1 MIKKEINEIKSQYT
15 LEECGILRLCGC
27 YVNGDKEKVA
37 RFNQTF
43 LNQPEEEKHNYF
55 DIFRKTLSGTPGKN
69 LLDMRFT
76 MDSYADGGARTFLYQ
91 LRDSEL
97 KDDALLEK
105 FYDKVI
111 ESYSHPG
118 NYLILLI
125 NQVYDVPGRTSD
137 GIDMEDASDEV
148 YSYLLCSI
156 CHVSLSKPGLG
167 YFEED
172 HAFHDQQ
179 QNHMVDLPDIG
190 FLFPA
195 FNNRSEDGEGVL
207 YYSKDA
213 NAFEQLFLA
222 QVLNCEV
229 PLSAGSQK
237 ENFQVLVEETL
248 GEECNYETIKNIHEN
263 LNEMIQEQ
271 KGNPEPVTIDKT
283 EMRDLLEKSGVKEER
298 LQDFE
303 EHFEQAIGEN
313 TRLMAANIA
322 ETRKFEVKTPDVVV
336 KVNPERTDLVETM
349 EIEGKQYLVIQ
360 IDEHLEV
367 NGISVN
373 PETGE
378 VQYNE

>member
-1 MIKKEINEIKSQYT
+1 MTALTWKMHQMRCTVICCAVSVMY
-15 LEECGILRLCGC
+15 
-27 YVNGDKEKVA
+27 
-37 RFNQTF
+37 RFQN
-43 LNQPEEEKHNYF
+43 
-55 DIFRKTLSGTPGKN
+55 
-69 LLDMRFT
+69 
-76 MDSYADGGARTFLYQ
+76 
-91 LRDSEL
+91 RDW
-97 KDDALLEK
+97 
-105 FYDKVI
+105 
-111 ESYSHPG
+111 
-118 NYLILLI
+118 
-125 NQVYDVPGRTSD
+125 
-137 GIDMEDASDEV
+137 
-148 YSYLLCSI
+148 
-156 CHVSLSKPGLG
+156 G

-303 EHFEQAIGEN
+303 EHFEAGD
-313 TRLMAANIA
+313 R
-322 ETRKFEVKTPDVVV
+322 RK
-336 KVNPERTDLVETM
+336 
-349 EIEGKQYLVIQ
+349 Y
-360 IDEHLEV
+360 
-367 NGISVN
+367 
-373 PETGE
+373 TG
-378 VQYNE
+378 

>member
-1 MIKKEINEIKSQYT
+1 MEYKMIKKEINEIKSQYT

-43 LNQPEEEKHNYF
+43 LNLPEEEKHKYF

-156 CHVSLSKPGLG
+156 CHSRHSAVKQFINKHICPACKRSCENNNITIFYSPVIFKVS
-167 YFEED
+167 
-172 HAFHDQQ
+172 
-179 QNHMVDLPDIG
+179 I
-190 FLFPA
+190 
-195 FNNRSEDGEGVL
+195 
-207 YYSKDA
+207 
-213 NAFEQLFLA
+213 
-222 QVLNCEV
+222 
-229 PLSAGSQK
+229 
-237 ENFQVLVEETL
+237 
-248 GEECNYETIKNIHEN
+248 IH
-263 LNEMIQEQ
+263 
-271 KGNPEPVTIDKT
+271 
-283 EMRDLLEKSGVKEER
+283 
-298 LQDFE
+298 
-303 EHFEQAIGEN
+303 
-313 TRLMAANIA
+313 
-322 ETRKFEVKTPDVVV
+322 
-336 KVNPERTDLVETM
+336 
-349 EIEGKQYLVIQ
+349 VIS
-360 IDEHLEV
+360 I
-367 NGISVN
+367 IF
-373 PETGE
+373 
-378 VQYNE
+378 